1 MKIEKLSEEKLNELE
16 SKLINT
22 YTMDMVLFNIID
34 TIKSTPP
41 TRLDNDHLRDL
52 NLLKNSNHLSIREKE
67 IRLKYINLLIKRNM
81 NNGD

>member
-16 SKLINT
+16 SKLINS

-34 TIKSTPP
+34 TIKSTPR

>member
-16 SKLINT
+16 NKLINT

-34 TIKSTPP
+34 TIKSTPR

>member
-34 TIKSTPP
+34 TIKSTPR
-41 TRLDNDHLRDL
+41 TRLDNDHLREL

-67 IRLKYINLLIKRNM
+67 IRLKYINLLIKRTF
-81 NNGD
+81 

>member
-1 MKIEKLSEEKLNELE
+1 MNIKKLSEEKLNKLE
-16 SKLINT
+16 NNLIDS
-22 YTMDMVLFNIID
+22 YSMDMVLFNIID

-41 TRLDNDHLRDL
+41 TSLDNDHLRDL

-81 NNGD
+81 NNGE

>member
-34 TIKSTPP
+34 TIKSTPR